1 MVSLPLVFVYDTFC
15 ILYSVSLTLVFV
27 FGFSSVCI
35 WLLFL
40 SYLYLVSFPC
50 KTISRY
56 VICDRDVPRHIPLF
70 ACLTFLFSY
79 LSPLSPTPLFIF
91 FLLVTQY
98 KSKKEAKIR
107 YVYNQVPHLTQDTNG
122 KVTNSQLDIT
132 NDGQEVR

>member
-35 WLLFL
+35 RLLFL

-91 FLLVTQY
+91 FSFSDSV
-98 KSKKEAKIR
+98 
-107 YVYNQVPHLTQDTNG
+107 
-122 KVTNSQLDIT
+122 
-132 NDGQEVR
+132 